1 VVNVQNA
8 PKHPKFAPLIDGK
21 ETLSS
26 LLVPIAKAS
35 GDRSVICVLQLR
47 NKQPKNVH
55 DSKKQ
60 AGSKASFRADDV
72 NFIQYFSLF
81 SGNLFE
87 EALELQKAKETD
99 EYLEQSKYC
108 VQALTHISDMLAS
121 GCPLDDFFPVVC
133 TEATKLLNCDRASL
147 FLVRDNAKGNGRE
160 LWSKIAMGVPPIS
173 LPLKENSIAGST
185 VMGGEMVNI
194 PNAYRDSRFDPSWDK
209 KTNYRTYSILCCPII
224 NAQEGDVLGCLQLIN
239 KKDKFARVDSEHSF
253 FKGIDQ
259 ELARDFCSVI
269 AIAVKNS
276 AAARNAEG
284 SVGLYAHVA
293 EIKQAS

>member
-1 VVNVQNA
+1 
-8 PKHPKFAPLIDGK
+8 
-21 ETLSS
+21 
-26 LLVPIAKAS
+26 
-35 GDRSVICVLQLR
+35 
-47 NKQPKNVH
+47 
-55 DSKKQ
+55 
-60 AGSKASFRADDV
+60 
-72 NFIQYFSLF
+72 
-81 SGNLFE
+81 
-87 EALELQKAKETD
+87 
-99 EYLEQSKYC
+99 
-108 VQALTHISDMLAS
+108 
-121 GCPLDDFFPVVC
+121 
-133 TEATKLLNCDRASL
+133 
-147 FLVRDNAKGNGRE
+147 VRDNAKGNGRE